1 MAGHVMHMS
10 KAYEVAR
17 TSSTVRPWFARA
29 GFVYHKVP
37 DGGYILG
44 FDEGMIR
51 DSAEFREVWEIDFP
65 LESLTAGR
73 RVTR

>member
-1 MAGHVMHMS
+1 MGDHAMRMLKTCEAAG
-10 KAYEVAR
+10 AR
-17 TSSTVRPWFARA
+17 STVRTCFPRD

-51 DSAEFREVWEIDFP
+51 DSAEF
-65 LESLTAGR
+65 
-73 RVTR
+73 